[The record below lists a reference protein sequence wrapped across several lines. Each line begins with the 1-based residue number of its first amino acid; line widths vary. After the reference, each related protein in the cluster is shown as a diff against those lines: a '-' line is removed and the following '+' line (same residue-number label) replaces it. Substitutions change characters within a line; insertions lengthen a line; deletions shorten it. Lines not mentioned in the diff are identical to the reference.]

1 MDDRESDRPVNPDG
15 IPVERRKEDISVRQA
30 ITSGAVA
37 GATVAAEVAASTAE
51 SKMKL
56 WREMTAFILLCII
69 LYILIQNLLT
79 QFKVLQENTER
90 RDAQRAEELREIRKE
105 YQDSISRRLDSEHKR
120 AEMFSAE
127 IRSMG
132 VRFDTMTNR
141 LDNATNKVEMSTNE
155 MRMVKLEL
163 EKTQKS
169 IKDMLKK

>member
-1 MDDRESDRPVNPDG
+1 MDEQGDRPVNPDG
-15 IPVERRKEDISVRQA
+15 IPVERRREDITVRHA

-37 GATVAAEVAASTAE
+37 GATVAAEVASNAAE
-51 SKMKL
+51 NKMKL

-69 LYILIQNLLT
+69 LYILIQNFLT

-90 RDAQRAEELREIRKE
+90 RDIQRTEELREIRKE

-120 AEMFSAE
+120 AEMLSAE
-127 IRSMG
+127 IRSIG

-155 MRMVKLEL
+155 VRMIKLEL
-163 EKTQKS
+163 EKTHKA
-169 IKDMLKK
+169 IKDMTKK